1 MPDISKLKDEE
12 DDPVDG
18 CNDGVE
24 GESRMMVLVLT
35 PNCPASVD
43 IVMWSMEDIVDAAD
57 DDEQPCYGGR
67 DLVDQ
72 ETSCTVSLTLG
83 EWIYALEPVHFHAPS
98 RSAN

>member
-1 MPDISKLKDEE
+1 
-12 DDPVDG
+12 
-18 CNDGVE
+18 
-24 GESRMMVLVLT
+24 MMVLVLT

-72 ETSCTVSLTLG
+72 ETSCTVRLSLG
-83 EWIYALEPVHFHAPS
+83 EWIYWKRVMISFFDS
-98 RSAN
+98 SSTR